1 MGDEKHLSIIQTS
14 YLRELQQ
21 QFQKEVPELIDIYLH
36 DAKRKI
42 ANLHKALEEEN
53 YSNFIGAARELRL
66 RSIDIGAIQFS
77 YHCLQLEI
85 VVQEMRLESV
95 KKLTSLLEQTFQLV
109 LQALE
114 QLKGPKVLKKDN
126 ITEKAYI

>member
-1 MGDEKHLSIIQTS
+1 MGDEKHLNIIQTS
-14 YLRELQQ
+14 YLRDLQQ

-53 YSNFIGAARELRL
+53 YSNFIAAARELRL

-77 YHCLQLEI
+77 YYCLQLEI

-95 KKLTSLLEQTFQLV
+95 LKLTILLEEAFQVVHL
-109 LQALE
+109 ALE
-114 QLKGPKVLKKDN
+114 QLKGIKQKR
-126 ITEKAYI
+126 EKSIEKEYA